1 MIFQKSTQSTVQ
13 GTNRPTVR
21 LFEPTP
27 ENNSES
33 AIYDSHLTHKQPK
46 RYELLPGKD
55 DYTSLTVEFLSHLY
69 PKICPTCNITLTK
82 TVTTRSYVIRCSQC
96 HHQSS
101 RLKHTPLQ
109 DLKLPLY
116 VFGWCLY
123 ESINRYPKVLSATE
137 IQKRLGVA
145 KNTATLLKRRLQL
158 VANDQLPK
166 LNKRFYD
173 DLKTNL
179 SDLTFPRD
187 DKTDLTDLIKNKP
200 IPQIDTMA
208 LYSASQRANKGR
220 KRHRH
225 GGLTASIYLSDKL
238 GGEQIGTLVQT
249 ISWKNGPVI
258 YDSIPDNTANTL
270 MPLLNRHIG
279 KDIPVFTDEGYKFY
293 YRINKNH
300 RMINHSLKSKDKRF
314 RFSRERW
321 SKNGIHTQVAEGH
334 HRNLK
339 WNFTA
344 GYGYIRPKFS
354 QLYLNEYAFWRNVKY
369 YGWSALLNKGEDQV
383 GDEKLQNANLSEKG
397 HQRRSHG
404 LQQADRPQAADLPG
418 VESRSLESIR
428 AHRSGGGDS
437 RSGGRVEGSNSNPVE
452 VVGSQ
457 VNHGVIV
464 DTAVGRIDRSKV
476 VGGGRKAI
484 GIGGRRI
491 VGGRAVIGGGVFG
504 VGHGELGISSL
515 HDAERSQTAKNG
527 AKRSVR
533 QVGREYLRE
542 KITISNQIS
551 NLLYKPL
558 DLSQRHIQSD
568 PQTRNVRDPIIQEI
582 LTASGNKNLRT
593 AAEHYPKFM
602 ANAPDFKRAQQKKY
616 AYLASVIWEHLS
628 NDGWHGLDEILEET
642 GIDRKKVY
650 RVLRI
655 WVKLGVI
662 DLIDRSSPT
671 TINLK
676 YVYDLRKKIPV
687 LPDFVYALPR
697 DQFRTLKTET
707 ESLIPK
713 TYRPVSQRGN

>member
-1 MIFQKSTQSTVQ
+1 MCGKCGRDFQ
-13 GTNRPTVR
+13 
-21 LFEPTP
+21 L
-27 ENNSES
+27 
-33 AIYDSHLTHKQPK
+33 YDSHITHKRPK

-69 PKICPTCNITLTK
+69 PKTCPTCNITLTK
-82 TVTTRSYVIRCSQC
+82 TITTRSYVIRCSQC

-123 ESINRYPKVLSATE
+123 ESISRYPKVLTATE

-166 LNKRFYD
+166 LNKRFYE

-179 SDLTFPRD
+179 GDVTFPRN
-187 DKTDLTDLIKNKP
+187 DKTDLIDLIKNKP

-270 MPLLNRHIG
+270 MPLLHRHIG

-344 GYGYIRPKFS
+344 GYGYIRPKYS

-369 YGWSALLNKGEDQV
+369 YGWSALLNKGESQV
-383 GDEKLQNANLSEKG
+383 DNLESQNAILSEKG
-397 HQRRSHG
+397 HQRRSLG
-404 LQQADRPQAADLPG
+404 LQQAGRPLAADLG
-418 VESRSLESIR
+418 LQSVKSDLFGSIR
-428 AHRSGGGDS
+428 SQRSSGTRSGGH
-437 RSGGRVEGSNSNPVE
+437 VEGSNRVRVISQADTAGVGGQRKGQAE
-452 VVGSQ
+452 RVRGVVGNRK
-457 VNHGVIV
+457 VRGNGLGMLV
-464 DTAVGRIDRSKV
+464 DNSV
-476 VGGGRKAI
+476 VGGG
-484 GIGGRRI
+484 
-491 VGGRAVIGGGVFG
+491 AVG

-515 HDAERSQTAKNG
+515 PDAERSQTAKNG

-542 KITISNQIS
+542 KITISNQITH
-551 NLLYKPL
+551 LLYKPL
-558 DLSQRHIQSD
+558 DLSQRHILSD
-568 PQTRNVRDPIIQEI
+568 PQTRNLRDPIIQEI
-582 LTASGNKNLRT
+582 LSASGNKNLRT
-593 AAEHYPKFM
+593 AAEQYPEFM
-602 ANAPDFKRAQQKKY
+602 AIAPDFKRAQQKKY

-628 NDGWHGLDEILEET
+628 DDGWQGLDEILETVE
-642 GIDRKKVY
+642 INRKKVY
-650 RVLRI
+650 RVLRV

-676 YVYDLRKKIPV
+676 YVYDLRKKIPA

-697 DQFRTLKTET
+697 EQFKNLKTET
-707 ESLIPK
+707 EALIPK